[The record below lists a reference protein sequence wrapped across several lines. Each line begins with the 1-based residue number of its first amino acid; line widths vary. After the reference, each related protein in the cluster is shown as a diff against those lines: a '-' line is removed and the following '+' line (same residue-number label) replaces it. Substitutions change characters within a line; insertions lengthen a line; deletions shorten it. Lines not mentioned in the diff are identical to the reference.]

1 MRKKLN
7 KIIHYMDR
15 YFKKNVFMKKPPLN
29 QKDIYLI
36 EIAMKIIKLKDK
48 VNGMSRFELNCDV
61 NQIMTYM
68 EVLFK
73 IPLLELE
80 MENWL
85 NEDIVRHQ
93 FVWYVYSE
101 LSKLC
106 SCKRFKSLNWYF

>member
-7 KIIHYMDR
+7 KIIHYIDR
-15 YFKKNVFMKKPPLN
+15 YFHKNVFMKKPPLH

-36 EIAMKIIKLKDK
+36 EIAMKIIKLKNK
-48 VNGMSRFELNCDV
+48 SNGMSRIELNYAI
-61 NQIMTYM
+61 NEIMTYM

-80 MENWL
+80 VDNWL

-93 FVWYVYSE
+93 FVMYVYNE

-106 SCKRFKSLNWYF
+106 GCRRFKSLNWYF